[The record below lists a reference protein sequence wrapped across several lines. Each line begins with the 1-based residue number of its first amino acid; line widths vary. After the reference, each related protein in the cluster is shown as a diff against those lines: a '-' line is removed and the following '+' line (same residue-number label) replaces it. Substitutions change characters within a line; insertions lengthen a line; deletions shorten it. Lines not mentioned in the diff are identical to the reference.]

1 MMEPKFKVM
10 HGKVYV
16 RKHITEIEPED
27 EIYIG
32 CISDP
37 DSINNL
43 KKIFDDAEKE
53 AKERKLEEVMQELK
67 DKMQEHVVVILHEL
81 VHAMH
86 NHPNHEWPW
95 KSFDFVHQTAVM
107 MEEAGEAVR
116 AANNM
121 RTGDENQMALY
132 NELAQTAAM
141 CLRIMEQIKEY
152 SVYGEIGN

>member
-1 MMEPKFKVM
+1 MDNKFM
-10 HGKVYV
+10 AFRGKIYLVGD
-16 RKHITEIEPED
+16 D
-27 EIYIG
+27 EITPIDTLEG
-32 CISDP
+32 IE
-37 DSINNL
+37 SI
-43 KKIFDDAEKE
+43 KIVPVS
-53 AKERKLEEVMQELK
+53 REEYLDTVMQKLKQKLHKRREQDIK
-67 DKMQEHVVVILHEL
+67 DKMQEHVAVILHEL

-121 RTGDENQMALY
+121 REKGKWQELY

-141 CLRIMEQIKEY
+141 CLRVMEQIKKY
-152 SVYGEIGN
+152 AVRLDKKDSY